1 MKSRKIDLFD
11 GTGVVPESPNT
22 SDTNPV
28 GGSYAMMRSDELLVL
43 SETLERVNHAL
54 REKTEL
60 ETLLRE
66 HPVYLELSE
75 ESKKQITIQLNAL
88 FRQSTAQVG
97 KDVTLLLQKMNDPL
111 RLAIQRSEDLKNLV
125 YIVEESCKK
134 LGNEREMIASQVLKT
149 ENALDEWTREI
160 RSLGDAIAIR
170 FWPTGVIVI
179 IVFLLSFMLNVY
191 LLYLL
196 K

>member
-28 GGSYAMMRSDELLVL
+28 GRSYAMMRSDELLVL

-111 RLAIQRSEDLKNLV
+111 RLAIQRSDELKNLV
-125 YIVEESCKK
+125 FIVEDSCKK
-134 LGNEREMIASQVLKT
+134 LKHEREMVASQVLKT